1 MMEVSNDDKKPK
13 HAKKLKAI
21 IWVFVI
27 AASFLSVAAAYK
39 DVAESDLNASDT
51 TLRKKVETYKKFK
64 AHYEDKDFQLYSYPM
79 RRVEHINGKSTT
91 SSFDIYRITYG
102 VIADNIKEYGKSR
115 KQIAQNPTNSRMS
128 GTPIC
133 QSGLYLEDYTRSG
146 MYPDITCL
154 EVAEHSYPI
163 ALILNTLSEEE
174 LKEVAIIYE
183 FNDGDLDIQFYIDKG
198 RNKGLVE
205 KLYNKLHRADE
216 KNDEKRQEVKM
227 EPIIPTRNQRLTA
240 AYIDEDKDGEQDF
253 VLIPYCINGSFFD
266 ENPANDAIQIALKYK
281 LVTRK
286 DLAGKTIKEKKDL
299 EKRMGLWIWD
309 KPSEILTSFS
319 ENPGPDIVFY
329 DLGKMVNSEIVDSE
343 PDGKFDKYEFLY

>member
-1 MMEVSNDDKKPK
+1 MMEVSNDDQKPK
-13 HAKKLKAI
+13 HVNKLKAI

-39 DVAESDLNASDT
+39 DVAESDLNASNT
-51 TLRKKVETYKKFK
+51 TLRKKIETYKKFK
-64 AHYEDKDFQLYSYPM
+64 AHYEDKDFHLDSDPM

-115 KQIAQNPTNSRMS
+115 KQIVQNPTNSRMS
-128 GTPIC
+128 GTPTC
-133 QSGLYLEDYTRSG
+133 QIGLYLEDYTRSG

-154 EVAEHSYPI
+154 EEAEHSYPI
-163 ALILNTLSEEE
+163 SLIINTLSEEE

-183 FNDGDLDIQFYIDKG
+183 FNDGDLDIQFSIDKG
-198 RNKGLVE
+198 RNKGLIE

-216 KNDEKRQEVKM
+216 KNDEKRQEAKM

-240 AYIDEDKDGEQDF
+240 AYIDEDKDGEADF

-266 ENPANDAIQIALKYK
+266 DDPGNNSIQVALKYK

-286 DLAGKTIKEKKDL
+286 NLKGITPIKRNAL
-299 EKRMGLWIWD
+299 EKRMGLVMWD
-309 KPSEILTSFS
+309 KPIEILTSFS
-319 ENPGPDIVFY
+319 EQPGPDIAFY
-329 DLGKMVNSEIVDSE
+329 DLGKVVNSRIIDSE
-343 PDGKFDKYEFLY
+343 PDGKFDKYEFLN